1 MNSKVWSVFLGLL
14 PIVTVVVLISGLL
27 AASIVVLVLGIVLPS
42 LISTFNYLQHKNQKQ
57 AEQI

>member
-1 MNSKVWSVFLGLL
+1 MNSKAWSVFLGLL

-27 AASIVVLVLGIVLPS
+27 PASSVVLVLGIALPS
-42 LISTFNYLQHKNQKQ
+42 LISTYNYLQHKSKKQ